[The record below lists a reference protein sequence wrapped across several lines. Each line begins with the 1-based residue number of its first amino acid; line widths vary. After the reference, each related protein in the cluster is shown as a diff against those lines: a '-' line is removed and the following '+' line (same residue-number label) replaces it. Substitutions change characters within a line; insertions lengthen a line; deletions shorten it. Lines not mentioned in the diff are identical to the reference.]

1 MGLRINQNIAA
12 LNAARNLRS
21 TDAAMSKSL
30 ERLSSGFRINRAA
43 DDPAGLI
50 ISENLRAQIAGLGQA
65 VKNSSNAVN
74 VVRTAEAALDE
85 VLKQLR
91 AIRTLA
97 LDALN
102 TGSSDAIARAADQTQ
117 IDSSIAT
124 INRIGN
130 TTQFGKIKLLNGSS
144 GVRGSTNSN
153 DLEFIAGSTNT
164 VAGSYDVNIS
174 QVATKGNKTFTVK
187 NEFETGDAAVAFDLN
202 ASSTAAF
209 TVDFGAGITSATDVK
224 ELGAQLTAAGLV
236 DDTSQTGV
244 KVRFNEQDATAYV
257 TIDSTAAAAAD
268 KIDTTLLGNLNGT
281 TLGKIVNFA
290 PDAAGGETKFHIA
303 GRFAGLGFTASDL
316 TVDTTGA
323 NTGFSANTALQTGLA
338 TPGDPTT
345 TNTIQ
350 FTIDFGTGLDS
361 TGKKALALALR
372 DGGLTD
378 STVTA
383 GNLSGAGANNSTL
396 AVSLNTTTAV
406 ATITLTTDGNMT
418 ETSSAVALQSGI
430 AIDSA
435 SNLDRF
441 IAVGIAT
448 DKLTFSTSVAAVVAN
463 GAGDK
468 TSGVSTALTFGAN
481 PGLASTEVAT
491 LGGGTGLAVADI
503 KTIGETLTINDSTV
517 VDIAA
522 GTALTSVVSRINSA
536 IEADEL
542 KVKATFK
549 ADTASS
555 DLNNLIF
562 TNTEFGSTLTTV
574 KSTKGGS
581 LTYQLSIG
589 TSIQNVQGKDVAGTI
604 NGVKANGDGQFLT
617 LSSSGDNANGIKV
630 KFTGTAAPVD
640 GTLKATVTQDSLL
653 FQVGANSGQ
662 TVKQSIEDVR
672 ANKLGKLATGLL
684 TSARS
689 IADINVITSDGA
701 NDALN
706 LVDDAINTITTIRG
720 NLGAF
725 QANVLESNINSLG
738 VAKENLSAAES
749 AIRDADFAE
758 ETVQFTR
765 NQILLQAGTAILT
778 QANAIPQ
785 AVLQLLA

>member
-21 TDAAMSKSL
+21 TDSAMSKSL

-102 TGSSDAIARAADQTQ
+102 TGSSDAVARAADQTQ

-174 QVATKGNKTFTVK
+174 QVATKGDKTFTVK
-187 NEFETGDAAVAFDLN
+187 NEFETGDAAAALDLN

-209 TVDFGAGITSATDVK
+209 VVDFGVGITSATDVK

-244 KVRFNEQDATAYV
+244 SVRFNEQDATAYV

-268 KIDTTLLGNLNGT
+268 KVDSTLLTNLNGT
-281 TLGKIVNFA
+281 SLGKVLNFA
-290 PDAAGGETKFHIA
+290 PDTAAGSTKFRLT
-303 GRFAGLGFTASDL
+303 GRFAGLGFTATDL
-316 TVDTTGA
+316 SVDTTGA
-323 NTGFSANTALQTGLA
+323 NTGFSANAAVQTGSA
-338 TPGDPTT
+338 VVGNPTT
-345 TNTIQ
+345 TNTVQ
-350 FTIDFGTGLDS
+350 FTVDFGTGLDT
-361 TGKKALALALR
+361 TGKKALALALQ

-378 STVTA
+378 TTA
-383 GNLSGAGANNSTL
+383 ETTTGANSNNSTL

-406 ATITLTTDGNMT
+406 VTVTLTTDGDL
-418 ETSSAVALQSGI
+418 TSTTAATTLQSAVAT
-430 AIDSA
+430 DSA

-441 IAVGIAT
+441 LTVGVAT
-448 DKLTFSTSVAAVVAN
+448 DKLTFTSSIAAVVAN
-463 GAGDK
+463 GAGDV
-468 TSGVSTALTFGAN
+468 TSGVGTALTFAAN
-481 PGLASTEVAT
+481 TGLAATEVAT
-491 LGGGTGLAVADI
+491 LGAGTGLAVADI
-503 KTIGETLTINDSTV
+503 KTIGETLTINDSTI

-522 GTALTSVVSRINSA
+522 GTALTSVVSRINA
-536 IEADEL
+536 ALEADEL
-542 KVKATFK
+542 KVKASFK

-555 DLNNLIF
+555 DLNNLVF
-562 TNTEFGSTLTTV
+562 TNTEFGSTKTTV
-574 KSTKGGS
+574 KSTKSGALNYHLG
-581 LTYQLSIG
+581 IG
-589 TSIQNVQGKDVAGTI
+589 TSIQNVQGNDVAGTI
-604 NGVKANGDGQFLT
+604 NGVKADGLGQFLT
-617 LSSSGDNANGIKV
+617 LTSAGDNANGIKV
-630 KFTGTAAPVD
+630 KFTGTSAPVD

-662 TVKQSIEDVR
+662 IVKQSIEDVR
-672 ANKLGKLATGLL
+672 ANKLGKLVTGLI
-684 TSARS
+684 TSAKS
-689 IADINVITSDGA
+689 VADIDVITSDGA
-701 NDALN
+701 KDALN
-706 LVDDAINTITTIRG
+706 LVDGAINTITTIRG